1 MNVSPN
7 IGTCSWKYDSW
18 QGLIYPEE
26 KPFNYLQEYSRYYK
40 TVEIDQWFWS
50 LFSDDKVVLP
60 KPSVVQ
66 EYTGSVPDDFLFC
79 IKVPNSITL
88 THYYKLKKTGTL
100 IPNPHYLSI
109 DLMHRFLER
118 LETMS
123 KNIGPL
129 IFQFEYLNKQKM
141 PGGMNQFI
149 DRFGE
154 FVEQLP
160 KGFQYCVESRN
171 PNFLKDD
178 YFSFLSASDL
188 HPVFLQGYYMPSIF
202 DLYTKHKGQIKDIAV
217 VRLHGPDR
225 KGIEKKTGKSWSQIV
240 APKDKDIESLVDMLT
255 DLNSLGIE
263 SFVYVNNHFEGSAPK
278 TIQKV
283 MDRLPF

>member
-171 PNFLKDD
+171 PNFLKYD
-178 YFSFLSASDL
+178 YFS
-188 HPVFLQGYYMPSIF
+188 
-202 DLYTKHKGQIKDIAV
+202 
-217 VRLHGPDR
+217 
-225 KGIEKKTGKSWSQIV
+225 
-240 APKDKDIESLVDMLT
+240 
-255 DLNSLGIE
+255 
-263 SFVYVNNHFEGSAPK
+263 
-278 TIQKV
+278 
-283 MDRLPF
+283 